1 VSSEDEE
8 LAARLAWDSR
18 KAELCQPPILVGA
31 AAMLAAARI
40 KPKMLVEDMIP
51 AGAITLIIG
60 EPGAKKSW
68 LAYALAIA
76 TAQGGDWLGVP
87 VTTHG
92 PKPNVLI
99 LNYDNPTPECG
110 RRMMR
115 LGMQA
120 HDPIWFH
127 SVDLDPLRMPASIA
141 ELNAIVQHVQPSLV
155 VVDSFRQCHT
165 EDENSSQSMAIVM
178 GHIKGF
184 YAQGSSV
191 VVVHHAGKSNGLG
204 GAEGVGKARG
214 SGEIAASADC
224 IIEAK
229 RMKGEDGEPGPDVA
243 VWTKHR
249 SWEIA
254 PCDESLQF
262 ALLDVGESTQ
272 LVAA

>member
-1 VSSEDEE
+1 MSSEDEE
-8 LAARLAWDSR
+8 LAARLAWDER
-18 KAELCQPPILVGA
+18 KAQLCRAPTLVGA
-31 AAMLAAARI
+31 ADMLAAAQI
-40 KPKMLVEDMIP
+40 KPRMLAEGFVP

-76 TAQGGDWLGVP
+76 TAQGGTWLSAP
-87 VTTHG
+87 VTPHG
-92 PKPNVLI
+92 PSKAVLV

-110 RRMMR
+110 RRFKR
-115 LGMQA
+115 LGLQPT
-120 HDPIWFH
+120 DPVWFH
-127 SVDLDPLRMPASIA
+127 SVDLDPLRLPASIA
-141 ELNAIVQHVQPSLV
+141 ELNAIVAYVRPSLV
-155 VVDSFRQCHT
+155 VIDSFRQAHT
-165 EDENSSQSMAIVM
+165 DDENSSKEMSIVM

-184 YAQGSSV
+184 YADGAAV

-204 GAEGVGKARG
+204 ASEGVGKARG

-229 RMKGEDGEPGPDVA
+229 RVKSKEGDSEYDVA

-254 PCDESLQF
+254 PCDESVPFELRDIGERTE
-262 ALLDVGESTQ
+262 LL
-272 LVAA
+272 AA